1 MESISII
8 NNLSGKKH
16 VKNEMKIAEMIKMKS
31 HLKRIIKIFFSPI
44 TRIGLKNRNFTI
56 ISNNCWGGHYYDK
69 YHLPYMTPT
78 IGLFIPPKDFVKFI
92 NNLEFY
98 LSKDVENIDVST
110 SKVLPVLERKIQ
122 NHLMNGLDNVF
133 IGKIYDIEL
142 VFIHYKSFDDARVK
156 WNRRKKRVNYSNII
170 IKFNDQNEFKEE
182 DFDGFINCPYKNK
195 VFFTSNC
202 RYKGRPNVFY
212 VKKI

>member
-1 MESISII
+1 
-8 NNLSGKKH
+8 
-16 VKNEMKIAEMIKMKS
+16 
-31 HLKRIIKIFFSPI
+31 
-44 TRIGLKNRNFTI
+44 
-56 ISNNCWGGHYYDK
+56 
-69 YHLPYMTPT
+69 
-78 IGLFIPPKDFVKFI
+78 
-92 NNLEFY
+92 
-98 LSKDVENIDVST
+98 
-110 SKVLPVLERKIQ
+110 
-122 NHLMNGLDNVF
+122 MNGLDNVF

-212 VKKI
+212 VKKYEKIGFALDDIHTKFKFKEYVNNIERK